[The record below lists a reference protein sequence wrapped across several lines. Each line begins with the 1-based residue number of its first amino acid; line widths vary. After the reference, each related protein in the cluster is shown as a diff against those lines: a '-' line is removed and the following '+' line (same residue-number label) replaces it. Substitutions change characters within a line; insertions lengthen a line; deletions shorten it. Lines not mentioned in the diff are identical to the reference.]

1 MYLTVELLKKREACR
16 EQVNLFAATF
26 PDGVEI
32 TEAVCLSV
40 ADKFD
45 FEWAAAR
52 LFTAGAWANYLAGRA
67 AILVE
72 YNAKRARI
80 RAEYE
85 AKCAAS
91 LAEYLSG
98 RVRILE
104 EYRTECAP
112 IGAEYQRQRAA
123 LLWAEYLS
131 QRAALF
137 GRIASTVE
145 D

>member
-16 EQVNLFAATF
+16 EQVDLFAATF

-40 ADKFD
+40 ADMFD

-67 AILVE
+67 RIQEE
-72 YNAKRARI
+72 YRAKRASI
-80 RAEYE
+80 QAEYG
-85 AKCAAS
+85 AKLAAS
-91 LAEYLSG
+91 LEDYLSG

-104 EYRTECAP
+104 ECRTECTP
-112 IGAEYQRQRAA
+112 IRAEYQRQRAA
-123 LLWAEYLS
+123 AIWAEHKNQL
-131 QRAALF
+131 AALF
-137 GRIASTVE
+137 GRIASTME
-145 D
+145 G